1 MDVSYFGLRERPF
14 ASSPD
19 CRFIFLGA
27 KQQKGL
33 AHLLQG
39 VRERGGLVI
48 LTGETGTGKTTLCRL
63 LLSRLPIGVD
73 VALVLN
79 PVHSAEE
86 LLRTVC
92 DELGLKYG
100 DSASSPAA
108 PRAQWRWRYPIG
120 PSCPRKLRSS

>member
-39 VRERGGLVI
+39 VRERGGLV
-48 LTGETGTGKTTLCRL
+48 LPTGETGTGKTTLCRL
-63 LLSRLPIGVD
+63 LLSR
-73 VALVLN
+73 
-79 PVHSAEE
+79 S
-86 LLRTVC
+86 R
-92 DELGLKYG
+92 
-100 DSASSPAA
+100 SAST
-108 PRAQWRWRYPIG
+108 W
-120 PSCPRKLRSS
+120 RSSSTRCTRPRSFSERSATSWG

>member
-39 VRERGGLVI
+39 VRERGGLV
-48 LTGETGTGKTTLCRL
+48 LPTGETGTGKTTLCRL
-63 LLSRLPIGVD
+63 LLSRLPIDDLPPERSRGVCRR
-73 VALVLN
+73 LVKR
-79 PVHSAEE
+79 A
-86 LLRTVC
+86 
-92 DELGLKYG
+92 
-100 DSASSPAA
+100 PAA
-108 PRAQWRWRYPIG
+108 MSA
-120 PSCPRKLRSS
+120 